1 MTAMTGPGTG
11 GESRRHSPFSG
22 LDIGEQAGLAYREA
36 GHRPMFEDPVWYF
49 GDVAGLPVRVNDCDL
64 RLDFEEISDGRWR
77 LVAKEYLLARLA
89 PRLGQVSVLAHA
101 YRIPLSITSCH
112 HRFRVLAG
120 WLNWLRAQGTGS
132 LAEVTQDDCDRYL
145 NERRQRRDSDGNP
158 AGPMGESTV
167 RLTAAVI
174 IELGYY
180 AELFTLD
187 RYQPQFVPWNGRSAS
202 MVAGA
207 RPPAE
212 NTTPVLGQHMLAPM
226 LSAALY
232 LTGTLAPHMI
242 TVRRQVREYLQEQPP
257 GRFTTASAEA
267 IRAVLRH
274 HQTVKI
280 PLEQLQDSHVRQ
292 RLSQG
297 WDPGDPL
304 LAVSFNALA
313 RQAGKHIVHT
323 ATIAKLRSQIE
334 QCAELAGIAK
344 PWARQAAQVPRAGNA
359 GHSVAWTEPLDQQQ
373 ARDLGGY
380 LLTACLLVTATL
392 TGMRECELMELRAG
406 CRRPP
411 ADPATGRYRLAGK
424 LIKGQPPGGTA
435 DEWVVIPE
443 VDQAITVAEQLAAL
457 DGRQPGDLLF
467 GRYVFF
473 DRFRHFR
480 KWVNGPAG
488 QHLGLAPIP
497 EGTLN
502 QRMLRRTIAQEIAY
516 QPGGLLAA
524 KIALKHVSV
533 ATTEGY
539 AARPGGAQA
548 KLLAEI
554 AAHEHDRNQ
563 QLVLAQFR
571 GYQQGTMP
579 AGPGARDLAA
589 FFDTVDSEL
598 KAQATTAPGVLE
610 SDQQVI
616 NLLAK
621 RAGVLHLGI
630 ANYCWFTDPS
640 KALCLKLAGTP
651 AAQTPLAGM
660 CDSARCPQATH
671 HPCHRPAW
679 AETVT
684 TTTVFL
690 GRLGRTHTTERVRL
704 QGELDRARRIL
715 DAIDAASP
723 ATDRNE

>member
-1 MTAMTGPGTG
+1 MTAMTGAG
-11 GESRRHSPFSG
+11 SRREPHRHSPFRG
-22 LDIGEQAGLAYREA
+22 LDIGEQAGLGYRQA
-36 GHRPMFEDPVWYF
+36 GHRPMFDDPVWYF
-49 GDVAGLPVRVNDCDL
+49 GDVAGLPARVNDGDL
-64 RLDFEEISDGRWR
+64 RLDFEKINDGRWR

-112 HRFRVLAG
+112 HRLRVLTS
-120 WLNWLRAQGTGS
+120 WLNWLTAQGIGS

-145 NERRQRRDSDGNP
+145 NERRLRYDSDGNP
-158 AGPMGESTV
+158 VGPMGDSTI

-174 IELGYY
+174 IELGFY
-180 AELFTLD
+180 AGLFTLD
-187 RYQPQFVPWNGRSAS
+187 RYQPHFTPWSGRSAS
-202 MVAGA
+202 MAAGA

-212 NTTPVLGQHMLAPM
+212 NITPVLDQRLLAPT

-232 LTGTLAPHMI
+232 LTGTLAPHLI
-242 TVRRQVREYLQEQPP
+242 AVHRQVREHLRQQPP
-257 GRFTTASAEA
+257 GRFTAASPEV
-267 IRAVLRH
+267 IRSVLRH
-274 HQTVKI
+274 HQTAKI
-280 PLEQLQDSHVRQ
+280 PLDQLQDSHVRQ

-297 WDPGDPL
+297 WDPEDPL
-304 LAVSFNALA
+304 LTVSFSALA
-313 RQAGKHIVHT
+313 RQGGKHVVHT
-323 ATIAKLRSQIE
+323 ATITELRPEIE

-344 PWARQAAQVPRAGNA
+344 PWARRAAQVPRADHP
-359 GHSVAWTEPLDQQQ
+359 GHAVAWTQPLDQQQ

-392 TGMRECELMELRAG
+392 TGMRECELMELRIG

-411 ADPATGRYRLAGK
+411 ADPAGGRYRLAGK
-424 LIKGQPPGGTA
+424 LIKGQPLGGTA

-443 VDQAITVAEQLAAL
+443 VDQAIAVAEQILAL
-457 DGRQPGDLLF
+457 DRREPGDLLF

-480 KWVNGPAG
+480 KWVGGPAG
-488 QHLGLAPIP
+488 RHLGLAPIP
-497 EGTLN
+497 DGTLN

-516 QPGGLLAA
+516 RPGGLLAA

-554 AAHEHDRNQ
+554 TEQEHERSR

-571 GYQQGTMP
+571 DYQQGTMP
-579 AGPGARDLAA
+579 AGPGARDLMA
-589 FFDTVDSEL
+589 FFGTVDGEL
-598 KAQATTAPGVLE
+598 KAQDAAAPRVLE
-610 SDQQVI
+610 NDQQVI

-621 RAGVLHLGI
+621 RAGVLHLGV
-630 ANYCWFTDPS
+630 ANYCWFIDPS

-671 HPCHRPAW
+671 HPCHRPVW
-679 AETVT
+679 AESVKT
-684 TTTVFL
+684 TAVFL

-704 QGELDRARRIL
+704 QGELDRARQIL

-723 ATDRNE
+723 ATSRNE